1 MSRMLIFPFAD
12 SAIASARVL
21 FQLGRTSE
29 ALSRL
34 QAVLHQERLSADT
47 AFAVHQLAGEIAL
60 DSERFARARKHF
72 RQALRIRPGHA
83 ESYFLL
89 GLAEQKD
96 PLGCDRRAAIYFRQA
111 FRLTPDRAEYQAA
124 FGLAVLRCRSVPQG
138 LKHLRRAFQ
147 KSPEKIFVLETLVD
161 GFIEAQRP
169 ERCRALL
176 TQARFA
182 GVAPVVIDRLESR
195 LRFEMARKQ
204 QEWQLRRSRNYG
216 EPRLLPFLR
225 VESESGSSTR
235 TGNFTGGIVR
245 RDVASWPSPHFGR
258 SPTHRA
264 EPG

>member
-89 GLAEQKD
+89 
-96 PLGCDRRAAIYFRQA
+96 
-111 FRLTPDRAEYQAA
+111 
-124 FGLAVLRCRSVPQG
+124 GLAVLRCRSVPQG